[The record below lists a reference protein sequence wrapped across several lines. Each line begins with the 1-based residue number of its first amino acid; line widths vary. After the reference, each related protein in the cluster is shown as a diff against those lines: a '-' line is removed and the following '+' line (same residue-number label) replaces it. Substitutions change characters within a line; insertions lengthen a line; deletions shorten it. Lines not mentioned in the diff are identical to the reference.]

1 MKLNNQNID
10 STMLDIENFFKKAGV
25 SSRDSLKLRLVLEE
39 SLLRYQEIFGADHE
53 FKFFTRKFLSTPKIT
68 IRVKGQTFNPLENNV
83 DDSVIPASI
92 MQNLLNYE
100 TIKIPGIPGGS
111 ITIALLLAILASF
124 IISQLSPATQSFI
137 ISGLVTPIILLRFLV
152 MVIFTEVL
160 SVFVGALFFP
170 VVDFSFSGEILA
182 GNSSEMQK
190 IFELFLSIIP
200 QNVIAPF

>member
-1 MKLNNQNID
+1 
-10 STMLDIENFFKKAGV
+10 MLDIENFFKKAGV

-39 SLLRYQEIFGADHE
+39 SLLHYQEIFSADHE

-68 IRVKGQTFNPLENNV
+68 IRVKGKTF
-83 DDSVIPASI
+83 
-92 MQNLLNYE
+92 
-100 TIKIPGIPGGS
+100 IPGGS

-152 MVIFTEVL
+152 MVLFTEVL

>member
-39 SLLRYQEIFGADHE
+39 F
-53 FKFFTRKFLSTPKIT
+53 
-68 IRVKGQTFNPLENNV
+68 

-182 GNSSEMQK
+182 GNSSELQK